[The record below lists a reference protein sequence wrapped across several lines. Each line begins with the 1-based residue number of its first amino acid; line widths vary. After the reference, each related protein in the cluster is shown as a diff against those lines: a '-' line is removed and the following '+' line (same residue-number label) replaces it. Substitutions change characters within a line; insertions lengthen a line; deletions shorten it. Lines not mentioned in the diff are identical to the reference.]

1 MGKAAE
7 ATNSRRVNMARILS
21 LKSAMAEF
29 DPQLTDLVTE
39 LNRTAGGGKVASANA
54 PVPSRPEPQPSPED
68 LASLDALLQYGVDRG
83 ASDVI
88 LTAGCGL
95 VLRIQGELVKGAEP
109 IYSDQ
114 AIRKLISSLLTPI
127 YREELERDLT
137 LDFSFIRE
145 NIGRFR
151 ANVHFQRGTMGVAIR
166 VLPRQVP
173 TLEALRLP
181 KALEKL
187 ALRRKGLILVTGS
200 AGAGKTTTLAALIS
214 LINKSRPCHIVT
226 IEDPIEY
233 RHDNQRAVIEQI
245 EVGRDARSFAGALRS
260 ILRQSPDVILLGEI
274 RDNETMATA
283 ITAAETG
290 HLVLATLHTNDAVG
304 AVGRIVDAFGSD
316 QQAQIRQQ
324 LSLGLA
330 AVIAQ
335 QLIPAS
341 QGNDR
346 FAAVEILVANNAVA
360 NLIRRGEDHM
370 LRSQLSLGKSDGMVS
385 MEESLA
391 ALVRSRLVDRE
402 TAAAHTLRPDEFT
415 RYIAR

>member
-1 MGKAAE
+1 
-7 ATNSRRVNMARILS
+7 
-21 LKSAMAEF
+21 MAEF
-29 DPQLTDLVTE
+29 DPQLADLVSE
-39 LNRTAGGGKVASANA
+39 LNRTASGGGKGRAVNEPTPDSEPA
-54 PVPSRPEPQPSPED
+54 PQD
-68 LASLDALLQYGVDRG
+68 LADLDALLQYAVDRG

-109 IYSDQ
+109 VYSDQ
-114 AIRKLISSLLTPI
+114 AIRKLISPLLNPD

-145 NIGRFR
+145 SIGRFR

-173 TLEALRLP
+173 TLDSLRLP
-181 KALEKL
+181 KTLEKL
-187 ALRRKGLILVTGS
+187 AARRKGLILVTGS
-200 AGAGKTTTLAALIS
+200 AGAGKTTTLAALIG

-304 AVGRIVDAFGSD
+304 AVGRIVDAFGAD
-316 QQAQIRQQ
+316 QQAQVRQQ

-341 QGNDR
+341 QGPASQANQR

-370 LRSQLSLGKSDGMVS
+370 LRSQLSLGKADGMVS

-391 ALVRSRLVDRE
+391 ALVRNRLVDRE
-402 TAAAHTLRPDEFT
+402 TATAHSLRPDDFS
-415 RYIAR
+415 RYLAR

>member
-1 MGKAAE
+1 MEG
-7 ATNSRRVNMARILS
+7 VV
-21 LKSAMAEF
+21 AEF
-29 DPQLTDLVTE
+29 DPELADLVSE
-39 LNRTAGGGKVASANA
+39 LNRSAGKAGGGE
-54 PVPSRPEPQPSPED
+54 SRGQARPDPQPSSKD
-68 LASLDALLQYGVDRG
+68 LADLDAVLQYGVDRG

-88 LTAGCGL
+88 LTAGCSL

-109 IYSDQ
+109 VYSDP
-114 AIRKLISSLLTPI
+114 AIRNLISPLLNAA
-127 YREELERDLT
+127 YREELDRDLT
-137 LDFSFIRE
+137 LDFGFIRE

-151 ANVHFQRGTMGVAIR
+151 TNVHFQRGTMGVAIR
-166 VLPRQVP
+166 VLPKQVP
-173 TLEALRLP
+173 TLDSLRLP
-181 KALEKL
+181 KTLEKL
-187 ALRRKGLILVTGS
+187 ASRRKGLILVTGS
-200 AGAGKTTTLAALIS
+200 AGAGKTTTLAALIG
-214 LINKSRPCHIVT
+214 LINKSRACHIVT

-274 RDNETMATA
+274 RDNETMSTA

-290 HLVLATLHTNDAVG
+290 HLVLATLHTTDAVG
-304 AVGRIVDAFGSD
+304 AIGRIVDAFGAD
-316 QQAQIRQQ
+316 QQAQVRQQ

-341 QGNDR
+341 QGNER

-391 ALVRSRLVDRE
+391 ALVRNRLVDRE
-402 TAAAHTLRPDEFT
+402 TATAHSPRPDDFS
-415 RYIAR
+415 RYIGR